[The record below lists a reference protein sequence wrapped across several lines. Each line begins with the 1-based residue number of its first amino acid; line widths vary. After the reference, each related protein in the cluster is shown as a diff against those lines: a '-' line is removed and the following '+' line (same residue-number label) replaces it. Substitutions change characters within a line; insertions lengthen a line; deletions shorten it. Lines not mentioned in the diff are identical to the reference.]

1 MEKTYAYRRVLLI
14 GNVVALAINV
24 LVLLGGIRLVI
35 EGYFYLL
42 PFFLPFLLLA
52 WWGVSMIRLVSVKIT
67 LREEDFVYWLSPK
80 SKIVY
85 RYEEIARLEPKSINF
100 TAGWMNIVLVRG
112 KTIRVTMS
120 IKDCISLVRTLKEK
134 LDGLDRRYCYDED
147 KLFAYYRTVA
157 YGEISWRRMKSGWIP
172 FFLGLILITG
182 STLYASIL
190 DGSRA
195 PFVLMIAS
203 SVIGLIPLYYDEF
216 FVFIKRAQ
224 EQEKN
229 PEWKLD
235 IGDPAEGKRR
245 MIRCM
250 LFFLGIQVIAGV
262 LQFLLF

>member
-1 MEKTYAYRRVLLI
+1 MEKTYEYRRILLVL
-14 GNVVALAINV
+14 NVVALALNI
-24 LVLLGGIRLVI
+24 LVILGGIWLVI
-35 EGYFYLL
+35 EGNFFLL
-42 PFFLPFLLLA
+42 PLFLPFLLLA

-67 LREEDFVYWLSPK
+67 LREEDFVYRLSPK
-80 SKIVY
+80 SQIVY

-120 IKDCISLVRTLKEK
+120 IKDCVSLVRTLKEK

-147 KLFAYYRTVA
+147 KLFAYFRTVA
-157 YGEISWRRMKSGWIP
+157 YGEIFVRRMKSGWVP
-172 FFLGLILITG
+172 FYFGLILITG
-182 STLYASIL
+182 STLYVSIQ

-195 PFVLMIAS
+195 PFALMIVS
-203 SVIGLIPLYYDEF
+203 SLIGLIPLYYDEF
-216 FVFIKRAQ
+216 HVFIKRIK

-235 IGDPAEGKRR
+235 LGDPAEGKRR
-245 MIRCM
+245 MIRSM